1 MKEGSN
7 ESTDLLKRKYTSQSG
22 SRLKQA
28 AQEPQLQYSLG
39 FLLNEKNL
47 VTPLDTLQRPPTG
60 YTLCK

>member
-47 VTPLDTLQRPPTG
+47 VTPLDTL
-60 YTLCK
+60 